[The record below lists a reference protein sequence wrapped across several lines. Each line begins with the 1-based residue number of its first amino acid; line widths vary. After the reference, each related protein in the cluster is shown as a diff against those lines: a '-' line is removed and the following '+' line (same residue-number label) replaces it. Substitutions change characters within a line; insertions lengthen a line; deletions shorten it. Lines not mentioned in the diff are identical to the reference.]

1 MYQDVLSHFITNF
14 TFNLS
19 PDDGLSGLNSLLI
32 SSSSSSLGEMH
43 VIVESLLIIC
53 SVLLGNRG
61 EGKGVGRGVGKGV
74 GSGVGSS
81 RMGERHLLIPLGTSR
96 RIDGGCNRLPL
107 DDTDLCTFRGST
119 T

>member
-1 MYQDVLSHFITNF
+1 MIIILKNSVSDF
-14 TFNLS
+14 TFNRS
-19 PDDGLSGLNSLLI
+19 PEVGLSGLNSLLI

-43 VIVESLLIIC
+43 VIVESLFIIC

-61 EGKGVGRGVGKGV
+61 EGKGVGRGVGRGV

-81 RMGERHLLIPLGTSR
+81 RMGERHLLIPLGTSS
-96 RIDGGCNRLPL
+96 RIEGGCNRLPP
-107 DDTDLCTFRGST
+107 DDTDLCALRGST